1 MFAKIF
7 LLVFDILLIIR
18 VVPRWLSFFRG
29 IYQRVRAPAA
39 FFVNNRIFV
48 SAETRARKT
57 RAVNQFITRHR
68 EKKNSFPMTP
78 ALPIALT
85 WGRRDASYGTCVK
98 CSTCIFDRKMKRR
111 KSYPNIAAAFKLK
124 VFARLPGAKAAK
136 IVVGRG
142 RGCARAPKWGAPPT
156 ALRRAGTPSRLEP
169 DLSRC
174 ISALYANFLQL

>member
-1 MFAKIF
+1 
-7 LLVFDILLIIR
+7 
-18 VVPRWLSFFRG
+18 
-29 IYQRVRAPAA
+29 
-39 FFVNNRIFV
+39 
-48 SAETRARKT
+48 
-57 RAVNQFITRHR
+57 
-68 EKKNSFPMTP
+68 MTP

-169 DLSRC
+169 DCLGVSARFTP
-174 ISALYANFLQL
+174 IFYNFRSALRIYNSQVLLCS